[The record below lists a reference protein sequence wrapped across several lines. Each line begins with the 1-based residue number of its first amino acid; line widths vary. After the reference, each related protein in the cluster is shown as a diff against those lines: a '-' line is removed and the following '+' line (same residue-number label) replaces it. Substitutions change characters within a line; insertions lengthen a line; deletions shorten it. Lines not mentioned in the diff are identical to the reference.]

1 MPGVESVESSDEDS
15 ENKPGNIDKNS
26 TIISRGNSSNLLS
39 KGATISKKGKKKG
52 KKGNKRRAISRVPN
66 MSIIQEDIDLE
77 NSLPTQ
83 RFEQIQSEQVEQ
95 FIKKNDVSF
104 DKEGGSS
111 NNDDSEFFNK
121 SADMSANDFSFEETK
136 VEETKEGTSSYSNV
150 MVSSKGFSTMGDF
163 SIIQKDINAVSNFE
177 LKQQN
182 LKFYGPDLDQ
192 AF

>member
-77 NSLPTQ
+77 NSLPT
-83 RFEQIQSEQVEQ
+83 
-95 FIKKNDVSF
+95 
-104 DKEGGSS
+104 
-111 NNDDSEFFNK
+111 
-121 SADMSANDFSFEETK
+121 
-136 VEETKEGTSSYSNV
+136 
-150 MVSSKGFSTMGDF
+150 
-163 SIIQKDINAVSNFE
+163 
-177 LKQQN
+177 
-182 LKFYGPDLDQ
+182 
-192 AF
+192 